1 MSKTETPE
9 PLLKIEQVAEI
20 LNTSVKTVRRR
31 IVARDLPVIRDDR
44 IVRVR
49 PQDLRAY
56 IALRRCE

>member
-1 MSKTETPE
+1 MTKTETPE
-9 PLLKIEQVAEI
+9 SLLTIEQTAKI
-20 LNTSVKTVRRR
+20 LNTSDKTVRRR
-31 IVARDLPVIRDDR
+31 IAARDLPVIRDGR